1 MSRQSAFR
9 VVWWLIFLVAATPL
23 LWTAWAWD
31 AARLGDEPAVAALRL
46 LGQTA
51 IWLLLNGLSIT
62 PLQRLVPRLGLVR
75 YRRMLGLWAAFYAL
89 VHASAWVVLDR
100 GLDWRAM
107 VTDVT
112 ERLHIGFGMLA
123 FGLLL
128 PLAVTS
134 THAWMRRLGSG
145 WQELHRLVYPAT
157 GLALIHHFLAVAPS
171 LRLPLALMALFLLLL
186 AARAATRWRE
196 ARQMPR

>member
-1 MSRQSAFR
+1 M
-9 VVWWLIFLVAATPL
+9 
-23 LWTAWAWD
+23 
-31 AARLGDEPAVAALRL
+31 LRL
-46 LGQTA
+46 LGQAA
-51 IWLLLNGLSIT
+51 IWLLLIGLSVR
-62 PLQRLVPRLGLVR
+62 PLQRLAPRLGLIR

-89 VHASAWVVLDR
+89 AHALVWMAVDR
-100 GLDWRAM
+100 GLDWQAM

-123 FGLLL
+123 LVLLL
-128 PLAVTS
+128 PLAATS
-134 THAWMRRLGSG
+134 TRGWMRRLGDD